1 LALDVNSET
10 MTGFFIVC
18 TSKNPNI
25 LIALIATKK
34 EI

>member
-1 LALDVNSET
+1 VALDINSET
-10 MTGFFIVC
+10 MTGFFIVG

-25 LIALIATKK
+25 LDTLIATKK